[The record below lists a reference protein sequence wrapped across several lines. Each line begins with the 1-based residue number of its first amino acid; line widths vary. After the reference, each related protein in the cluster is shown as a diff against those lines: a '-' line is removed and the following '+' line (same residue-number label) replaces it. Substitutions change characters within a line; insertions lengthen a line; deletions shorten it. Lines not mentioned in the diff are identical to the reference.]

1 MMRLTKSRLLVACVV
16 CAGPL
21 LVLTVALGAPCPDNG
36 PVNSLCPGV
45 TSSGCNGTAANCSSD
60 NKEVIAEGNFACGKN
75 KGQKNCRTG
84 TMQALCY
91 TKWKCKWVVLT
102 GCVQDDNTKDEHN
115 AATMT
120 SDGC

>member
-1 MMRLTKSRLLVACVV
+1 MRLRKSRPLFAAAI

-21 LVLTVALGAPCPDNG
+21 LLLTVALGAPCPDNG
-36 PVNSLCPGV
+36 PVNSLCPNV
-45 TSSGCNGTAANCSSD
+45 TSSACVGTVTTCGSD
-60 NKEVIAEGNFACGKN
+60 NKEEIAQGNFACGTN

-84 TMQALCY
+84 TTQALCY
-91 TKWKCKWVVLT
+91 TKWKCHWVVGT
-102 GCVQDDNTKDEHN
+102 GCLQDDNTKDPHN